1 MRMIVLHKFLF
12 FSIHKTM
19 NSALFKNSM
28 KKLQKITFKFFQT
41 RSVAKN
47 LLKLPSKNK
56 MNFFLKMKMK
66 MNIS

>member
-1 MRMIVLHKFLF
+1 MRMILKHKFLF
-12 FSIHKTM
+12 FSVRQTM
-19 NSALFKNSM
+19 NSALYKNSM

-56 MNFFLKMKMK
+56 MTFFLKMKMK
-66 MNIS
+66 FS